1 MFEMFMDS
9 ARLFV
14 KGKLFRDK
22 ESVYKKAYTGMVIAA
37 FLVIFLAK
45 IGLPLWLAI
54 IIASLVSGGVQ
65 PYLFKDLKYA

>member
-1 MFEMFMDS
+1 MFEMFLSS
-9 ARLFV
+9 AKLFM
-14 KGKLFRDK
+14 KGKLFRDINN
-22 ESVYKKAYTGMVIAA
+22 VFKKACIGMAIAA

>member
-1 MFEMFMDS
+1 MFEMFLNS
-9 ARLFV
+9 ATLFM
-14 KGKLFRDK
+14 KGKLFRDID
-22 ESVYKKAYTGMVIAA
+22 SVFKKAYIGMAIAA

-54 IIASLVSGGVQ
+54 ILASLISGGIQ